1 MQNLEHL
8 SYEIPSFAFNDKQ
21 KRTKLEAALSPL
33 SKKKSRSKFH
43 LKIMSIELL
52 TGKNLHIT

>member
-33 SKKKSRSKFH
+33 SKKKIQVEIPSK
-43 LKIMSIELL
+43 
-52 TGKNLHIT
+52 NNVY